1 MLKDAEIRN
10 ALVAHLNSRSP
21 KPDRIVEELHV
32 HNGNAI
38 ADVVALYKKM
48 HCYEIKGETDSI
60 QRILKQAEVYAH
72 SFPKLTLVLTAK
84 HVRWSLR
91 NLPAYWGIMV
101 ASRQNERV
109 IFNYERRALN
119 NPDFTTSKALMM
131 LWRQELLDVSER
143 MGVRQKKAGNRSD
156 FAKLLSE
163 HVNKEDALEQIQG
176 AILQRFS
183 ALLPHT

>member
-1 MLKDAEIRN
+1 
-10 ALVAHLNSRSP
+10 
-21 KPDRIVEELHV
+21 
-32 HNGNAI
+32 
-38 ADVVALYKKM
+38 
-48 HCYEIKGETDSI
+48 
-60 QRILKQAEVYAH
+60 
-72 SFPKLTLVLTAK
+72 
-84 HVRWSLR
+84 
-91 NLPAYWGIMV
+91 MV